1 MHLRIF
7 YLKSIYILSFFILL
21 LGCQLKEPQQ
31 NHGILFLENRSAKL
45 KVDVSN
51 QNDVIKSIG
60 HPHSKSIN
68 DENEWFFVERTLTK
82 GEFHKLG
89 KNILKESNILILKFE
104 IFYFIMNLLSKFYYY
119 LYLLKTFPQ
128 GQHLLIKLHPLKK
141 MNVIFIRKK
150 DKLFTLL

>member
-1 MHLRIF
+1 MHFRIF

-21 LGCQLKEPQQ
+21 LGCQLKEPQK

-89 KNILKESNILILKFE
+89 KNILKESNILILKFDKYGILKE
-104 IFYFIMNLLSKFYYY
+104 KMLLTKEDIKKLSFSDKETSNELSQKSFVQKFLSSLRDKMY
-119 LYLLKTFPQ
+119 
-128 GQHLLIKLHPLKK
+128 KK
-141 MNVIFIRKK
+141 R
-150 DKLFTLL
+150 